1 MTWRQLL
8 LSALFLTSLGRL
20 GAAPAADRTG
30 DWPFYAGDNGAKKY
44 SPLDQ
49 INRDNVSTL
58 RIAWRRPQLDSSI
71 AALLPANFRLSNNFR
86 STPVMVRGVLY
97 ASNGIGLAEAFDPET
112 GRTLW
117 VQKPGG
123 PGSPGSPASEDV
135 SGGTS
140 NRGVAYWSEGANE
153 RLLTHRGHSLF
164 ALNPK
169 TGEPIP
175 GFGNKGAV
183 DLNDGLDTRLGQ
195 WHWTSA
201 PLIVKDVVV
210 MGSAMAEQD
219 SATKKE
225 GQPGDVRGYDVRTG
239 KLRWTFH
246 VVPREGEDGRETW
259 EEESWRYTG
268 AGNVWALM
276 SADDELGYVYLPT
289 TSVTNDMYGGHRKGS
304 NLFSDSIVCIDAAT
318 GRRVWHYQTVHHD
331 LFDYDNP
338 AAPILADI
346 VVDGRRI
353 KAIVQITKQSFAY
366 VLDRT
371 NGNPVWP
378 IEERP
383 VPQSDVPG
391 EKSSATQ
398 PFPTKPPPF
407 DRQSLLDDDL
417 IDFTPELRA
426 AARDVVKQFRHG
438 PLFTPP
444 SVVSDDP
451 LGTKGTIQMPGSVGG
466 ADWTGAAF
474 DPETGMLYVP
484 SMTNPFVANL
494 IPGKREDTNLRYR
507 AGDRR
512 LIQLPNGLPLTRP
525 PYGRITAIDLNRGEH
540 VWMVPNGDGPRH
552 HPLLAHLNLP
562 PLGQAVRAAPLV
574 TRTLLFV
581 TEGDQV
587 SVRTPPGGGGR
598 KIRAFDKATGTVVW
612 EYQMDAGSTGTL
624 ITYLHNGRQYLVVAI
639 GGQNHPAEF
648 VAFALPAPGTKSPS
662 NQPGRR

>member
-1 MTWRQLL
+1 MILRKLYGDRIRGMTWRQLL

-246 VVPREGEDGRETW
+246 VVPSAGR
-259 EEESWRYTG
+259 S
-268 AGNVWALM
+268 
-276 SADDELGYVYLPT
+276 
-289 TSVTNDMYGGHRKGS
+289 TSCRARAKT
-304 NLFSDSIVCIDAAT
+304 
-318 GRRVWHYQTVHHD
+318 
-331 LFDYDNP
+331 
-338 AAPILADI
+338 
-346 VVDGRRI
+346 DGRR
-353 KAIVQITKQSFAY
+353 
-366 VLDRT
+366 
-371 NGNPVWP
+371 
-378 IEERP
+378 
-383 VPQSDVPG
+383 
-391 EKSSATQ
+391 
-398 PFPTKPPPF
+398 
-407 DRQSLLDDDL
+407 
-417 IDFTPELRA
+417 
-426 AARDVVKQFRHG
+426 
-438 PLFTPP
+438 
-444 SVVSDDP
+444 
-451 LGTKGTIQMPGSVGG
+451 
-466 ADWTGAAF
+466 
-474 DPETGMLYVP
+474 
-484 SMTNPFVANL
+484 
-494 IPGKREDTNLRYR
+494 
-507 AGDRR
+507 
-512 LIQLPNGLPLTRP
+512 
-525 PYGRITAIDLNRGEH
+525 GRKNRG
-540 VWMVPNGDGPRH
+540 
-552 HPLLAHLNLP
+552 
-562 PLGQAVRAAPLV
+562 
-574 TRTLLFV
+574 
-581 TEGDQV
+581 
-587 SVRTPPGGGGR
+587 
-598 KIRAFDKATGTVVW
+598 AT
-612 EYQMDAGSTGTL
+612 
-624 ITYLHNGRQYLVVAI
+624 
-639 GGQNHPAEF
+639 
-648 VAFALPAPGTKSPS
+648 PAPGTS
-662 NQPGRR
+662 GR